1 MRRYGVVLAKG
12 AKVAAIRC
20 GKVRIIAPLKECD
33 PSIFQSP
40 SSVVMFTAVRNVKR
54 GGYHARD
61 VQLLKT
67 VLKFIVLLS
76 RQTIVSMYLHL

>member
-1 MRRYGVVLAKG
+1 MVLYLPRGLTYNMRRYGVVLAKG

-40 SSVVMFTAVRNVKR
+40 SSVVTFTAVRNVKR

-67 VLKFIVLLS
+67 VLKL
-76 RQTIVSMYLHL
+76 